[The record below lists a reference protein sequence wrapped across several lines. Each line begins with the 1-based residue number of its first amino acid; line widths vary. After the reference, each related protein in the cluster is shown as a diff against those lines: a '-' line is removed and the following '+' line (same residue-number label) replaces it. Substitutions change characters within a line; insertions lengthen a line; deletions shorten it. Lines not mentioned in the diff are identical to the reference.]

1 MRSDVI
7 HVTSE
12 GDGYN
17 EALDQADR
25 VAVFKSLSA
34 KGKIHLHLLTE
45 EMMGM
50 MQALTGEREAE
61 FWIDDEDGI
70 TRLHLK
76 AQAEMNSEMR
86 SKLLSASTTGE
97 NIAAKG
103 VMGKLRDVF
112 ERFLEPID
120 GEFSNIYV
128 DRLSFAGM
136 DRGTVSVAAAGLWSL
151 NQYKSAVQ
159 EGRAPKENWDELE
172 KSVVTHVA
180 DDIKVSIRNQQ
191 VEMVIYKKFD

>member
-136 DRGTVSVAAAGLWSL
+136 DLGTVSVAAAGLWSL

-172 KSVVTHVA
+172 KSVIANLA
-180 DDIKVSIRNQQ
+180 DEVQVGIADKN
-191 VEMVIYKKFD
+191 VEMIVFKKF